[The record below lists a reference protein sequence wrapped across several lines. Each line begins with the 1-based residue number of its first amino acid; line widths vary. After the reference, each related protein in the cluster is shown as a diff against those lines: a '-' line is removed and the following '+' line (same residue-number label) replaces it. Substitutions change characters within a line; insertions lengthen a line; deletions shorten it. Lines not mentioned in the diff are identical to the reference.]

1 MSYELAEREGIMADS
16 GLSSIRAAFAD
27 TERWNIKTMARH
39 AMDFYN
45 LEERRELLDEV
56 ERWRGE
62 VGRKCLEKAIRQE
75 WERRKAA

>member
-1 MSYELAEREGIMADS
+1 MADS

-27 TERWNIKTMARH
+27 TERWNIETMARH